1 MEKSS
6 GENAAAK
13 CMVKCAMCILNC
25 IEKICDYLNES
36 AFCYMAVTGE
46 SFFSSAWSGFLL
58 NLKHGVKFFF
68 AISIAKLFI
77 LLGKLG
83 IVVANLVTLYFL
95 MKFRGDLKE
104 VGSVYGP
111 MIVVGVVSFLASS
124 MFLSLFD
131 ESVRA
136 LLTCICV
143 DIDANGGD
151 PKFGPAT
158 FLSLIHI

>member
-1 MEKSS
+1 
-6 GENAAAK
+6 
-13 CMVKCAMCILNC
+13 MVKCALCILNC

-36 AFCYMAVTGE
+36 AFCYMAVTGD

-95 MKFRGDLKE
+95 MELRGDLKE

-136 LLTCICV
+136 LLTCLCV
-143 DIDANGGD
+143 DIDANQGY

-158 FLSLIHI
+158 FHDNYEKKIASKTHEMN